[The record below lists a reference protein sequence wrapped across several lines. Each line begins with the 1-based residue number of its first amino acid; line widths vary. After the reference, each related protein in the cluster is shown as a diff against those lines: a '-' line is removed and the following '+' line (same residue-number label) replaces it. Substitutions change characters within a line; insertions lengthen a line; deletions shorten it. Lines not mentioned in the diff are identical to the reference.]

1 MRRDT
6 WKDRVRSDLAHAPV
20 EPASEEFFRGI
31 WDRIRH
37 HEAEVVSSRPGPLV
51 ALGTA
56 CWRMAPVFAS
66 LLLLAALYGWFYPP
80 AAPPQTSSV
89 EWYALDPDR
98 DPTEADLLF
107 ETIGAPFAEEFE
119 VKQ

>member
-1 MRRDT
+1 MKNDN
-6 WKDRVRSDLAHAPV
+6 WLDRVRGDLTHAPV
-20 EPASEEFFRGI
+20 EPASEEFYRGI
-31 WDRIRH
+31 WSLIRR
-37 HEAEVVSSRPGPLV
+37 ENAAILMSRPGPLA

-80 AAPPQTSSV
+80 AAPRRTPPV

-98 DPTEADLLF
+98 DPTEADLLY
-107 ETIGAPFAEEFE
+107 ETIGAPFDAEFE
-119 VKQ
+119 VTQ